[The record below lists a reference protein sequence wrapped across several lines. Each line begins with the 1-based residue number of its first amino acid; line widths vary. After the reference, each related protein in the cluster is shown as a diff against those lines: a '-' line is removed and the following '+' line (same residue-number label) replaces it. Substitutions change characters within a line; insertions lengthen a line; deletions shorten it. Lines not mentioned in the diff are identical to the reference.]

1 MPDAT
6 GAGRRRAGVSLI
18 EIVIGALIL
27 GISGV
32 TVIELVRSNTVN
44 LQLTEIQSVA
54 RGLAAD
60 LVERFSQPSVHDLPG
75 VQRNT
80 SVVLGARARWDLL
93 LGDPAFNHG
102 FPKDQ
107 LSKIL
112 EEYGVMFTVD
122 IKPFPH
128 GTFGPR
134 NQMTHVSV
142 TVHWQDLG
150 PNAAR
155 NPSGDYKSV
164 TYGCLV
170 DR

>member
-1 MPDAT
+1 MT
-6 GAGRRRAGVSLI
+6 MRRRGVSLM

-32 TVIELVRSNTVN
+32 TVIELVRANTVN
-44 LQLTEIQSVA
+44 LQLTEIEAVA

-60 LVERFSQPSVHDLPG
+60 LVERYSLPSVHDLPG
-75 VQRNT
+75 VGANT
-80 SVVLGARARWDLL
+80 TVVLGAPAKWDTL

-102 FPKDQ
+102 FPKVK

-122 IKPFPH
+122 LKKFPH
-128 GTFGPR
+128 ATYGPR
-134 NQMTHVSV
+134 NELTHVSV
-142 TVHWQDLG
+142 KVQWLDLG
-150 PNAAR
+150 PSAGR
-155 NPSGDYKSV
+155 NTSGEYKSV